1 MFQKDMRLSLLLD
14 FYGDILSER
23 RRELIAL
30 YYNEDLSLSE
40 IAENTGISRQ
50 GVRDSIK
57 KSEQELLRLEETLA
71 LATRFESLQKQL
83 ADICKDFRRA
93 FRYARCA
100 YEDYP
105 KARKTLHII
114 TKAEESDVFKSQ

>member
-30 YYNEDLSLSE
+30 YYTFRDW
-40 IAENTGISRQ
+40 ENTGISRQ

-83 ADICKDFRRA
+83 ADICKDLNALSEEHSDMRDA
-93 FRYARCA
+93 LM
-100 YEDYP
+100 
-105 KARKTLHII
+105 KI
-114 TKAEESDVFKSQ
+114 TQKLEKLSI

>member
-23 RRELIAL
+23 RRELITL
-30 YYNEDLSLSE
+30 YYDEDLSLSE

-57 KSEQELLRLEETLA
+57 KSEQELLHLEETLA
-71 LATRFESLQKQL
+71 LAARFESLQK
-83 ADICKDFRRA
+83 ICM
-93 FRYARCA
+93 
-100 YEDYP
+100 
-105 KARKTLHII
+105 H
-114 TKAEESDVFKSQ
+114 SQKNILICVIR